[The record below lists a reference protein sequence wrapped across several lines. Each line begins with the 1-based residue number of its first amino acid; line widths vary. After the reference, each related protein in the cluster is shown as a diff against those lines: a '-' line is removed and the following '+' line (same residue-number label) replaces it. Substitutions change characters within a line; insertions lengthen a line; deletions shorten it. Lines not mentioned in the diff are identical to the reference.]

1 MRRRFVL
8 RYLAFVPFVSAAPS
22 HSFAGNFVDPA
33 WLMEGSWLVSGEDG
47 FRDRYLILSGVKLRG
62 NRLEI
67 DSATYGYLDGKGKAL
82 HGWRAVVTGGLIE
95 IECQTPAD
103 SVIRG
108 TFAEG
113 DTAIVARLT
122 TTAGK
127 DMPVRLTKISSDEL
141 AELRSVHRIQRKSAS
156 LRVTKDSQIVLLYV
170 GASDCPSCVGYEAE
184 YFGRKSLMAAKFP
197 EFSEVVYEKV
207 RLASYR
213 GAANLSGALRRE
225 LVPLATKGA
234 SGEAAPLRC
243 HGTPFFALLLDNKVV
258 AQGHGIGALEQ
269 LVIPAARDL
278 VARRQNTT

>member
-1 MRRRFVL
+1 MRRRFIL
-8 RYLAFVPFVSAAPS
+8 QYLTFVPLVSAAPRR
-22 HSFAGNFVDPA
+22 SFAGNIVDPA
-33 WLMEGSWLVSGEDG
+33 WLMDGSWLVSGEEG

-62 NRLEI
+62 NQLEI
-67 DSATYGYLDGKGKAL
+67 DSSTYGYLDGKGKPL
-82 HGWRAVVTGGLIE
+82 HGWRAVVTGDVIE

-113 DTAIVARLT
+113 DTAIVARLR

-141 AELRSVHRIQRKSAS
+141 EQLRSVKRVKRKSAS
-156 LRVTKDSQIVLLYV
+156 LPVTKTSQIVLLYV
-170 GASDCPSCVGYEAE
+170 GASDCPSCAGYEAE
-184 YFGRKSLMAAKFP
+184 YFGRKNLMAEQFP

-213 GAANLSGALRRE
+213 GAANLSAALRRE

-234 SGEAAPLRC
+234 NGEPAPLRS

-269 LVIPAARDL
+269 LVIPAAREL
-278 VARRQNTT
+278 VARRQKAA